1 MQDAAFTAK
10 LVEQGYVLI
19 APELRS
25 GDALAAHTRKEVD
38 LWKKV
43 IADAGIPPN

>member
-1 MQDAAFTAK
+1 MKDAAFTTK

-19 APELRS
+19 APELR
-25 GDALAAHTRKEVD
+25 GPEALAAHTKSEVE

-43 IADAGIPPN
+43 IAEAGIQAN